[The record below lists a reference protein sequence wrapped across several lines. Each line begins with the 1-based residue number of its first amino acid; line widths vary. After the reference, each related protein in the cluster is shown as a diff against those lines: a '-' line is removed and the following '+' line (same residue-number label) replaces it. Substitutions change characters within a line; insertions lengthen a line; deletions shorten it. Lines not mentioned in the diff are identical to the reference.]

1 MGSWEDTFTEQLGA
15 DIFIEQQHMATAPFD
30 LSLAIWQDR
39 RLDDLNTF
47 MMDEVEGQEGGA
59 VG

>member
-1 MGSWEDTFTEQLGA
+1 
-15 DIFIEQQHMATAPFD
+15 MAAALFD

-39 RLDDLNTF
+39 PLDDLSTL

-59 VG
+59 IG